1 MDINKKLKL
10 CVISNMILLF
20 IIIGVIII
28 FSSREDK
35 YWNCGPNKDLLVISV
50 KIDTWIKYYWLM
62 LFIAILK
69 ISNVI
74 ISEVAHPI
82 LGFNIYNPDK
92 KIITEFTK
100 NQLQLYGN
108 LMYFI
113 DSVRG
118 VFTILITISQVDVA
132 LFGVFVSEITGI
144 YTVRMLLDEKE
155 FITINDKEKL
165 ENADIA
171 TPLKYNSA

>member
-1 MDINKKLKL
+1 MDINTKLKL
-10 CVISNMILLF
+10 CVISNLFLLF

-28 FSSREDK
+28 FSSREDN
-35 YWNCGPNKDLLVISV
+35 YWNWGPNKDLLVISV
-50 KIDTWIKYYWLM
+50 KIDTWVKYYWLL

-100 NQLQLYGN
+100 NQLQIYGN

-132 LFGVFVSEITGI
+132 LVGVLISEITGI
-144 YTVRMLLDEKE
+144 FTIRMLLNEKTFIPNYKKDDNNQDEE
-155 FITINDKEKL
+155 L
-165 ENADIA
+165 QV
-171 TPLKYNSA
+171 LKY

>member
-1 MDINKKLKL
+1 MDINYKLKI
-10 CVISNMILLF
+10 CVISNLLLLF
-20 IIIGVIII
+20 LIIGIIMK
-28 FSSREDK
+28 FSSREDN
-35 YWNCGPNKDLLVISV
+35 YWSYGPNSHLIIVSV
-50 KIDTWIKYYWLM
+50 KIDTWNKYYWLL
-62 LFIAILK
+62 LFISILK

-100 NQLQLYGN
+100 NQLQIYGN

-118 VFTILITISQVDVA
+118 VFTILVTISQIDIA
-132 LFGVFVSEITGI
+132 LFGVIISEITGI
-144 YTVRMLLDEKE
+144 FTVRALLNEKQ
-155 FITINDKEKL
+155 FIKEINKDYNK
-165 ENADIA
+165 IA
-171 TPLKYNSA
+171 TNNI

>member
-1 MDINKKLKL
+1 MDINSKLKL
-10 CVISNMILLF
+10 CVISNLFLL
-20 IIIGVIII
+20 IIIMGVIII

-35 YWNCGPNKDLLVISV
+35 YWNWGPNKDLLVISV
-50 KIDTWIKYYWLM
+50 KIDTWVKYYWLM
-62 LFIAILK
+62 LFIGILK

-92 KIITEFTK
+92 KVITEFTK
-100 NQLQLYGN
+100 NQLQIYGN

-144 YTVRMLLDEKE
+144 YTVRMLLDEKK
-155 FITINDKEKL
+155 FIKNYEKVSM
-165 ENADIA
+165 EEG
-171 TPLKYNSA
+171 

>member
-1 MDINKKLKL
+1 MDINTKLKL
-10 CVISNMILLF
+10 CVISNLFLL
-20 IIIGVIII
+20 IIIVGIII
-28 FSSREDK
+28 VFSSREDK
-35 YWNCGPNKDLLVISV
+35 YWNVGPNKDLLIVSV
-50 KIDTWIKYYWLM
+50 KIDTWTKYYWL
-62 LFIAILK
+62 LVFIAILK

-74 ISEVAHPI
+74 ISEIAHPI

-92 KIITEFTK
+92 KIITDFTK

-118 VFTILITISQVDVA
+118 VFTILITISQIDVA
-132 LFGVFVSEITGI
+132 LFGVLVSEITGI

-155 FITINDKEKL
+155 FSKS
-165 ENADIA
+165 
-171 TPLKYNSA
+171 YNVVNMEV

>member
-1 MDINKKLKL
+1 MDINKKLKI

-35 YWNCGPNKDLLVISV
+35 YWNWGPNKDLLVISV

-69 ISNVI
+69 VSNVI

-144 YTVRMLLDEKE
+144 YTVRMLLDEKR
-155 FITINDKEKL
+155 FIKNYEKVSV
-165 ENADIA
+165 EEV
-171 TPLKYNSA
+171 

>member
-1 MDINKKLKL
+1 MDINSKLKL
-10 CVISNMILLF
+10 CVISNLFLL
-20 IIIGVIII
+20 IIIMGVIII

-35 YWNCGPNKDLLVISV
+35 YWNWGPNKDLLVISV
-50 KIDTWIKYYWLM
+50 KIDTWVKYYWLM
-62 LFIAILK
+62 LFIGILK

-92 KIITEFTK
+92 KVITEFTK
-100 NQLQLYGN
+100 NQLQIYGN

-144 YTVRMLLDEKE
+144 YTVRMLLDEKK
-155 FITINDKEKL
+155 FIKNYESISLDEV
-165 ENADIA
+165 
-171 TPLKYNSA
+171 